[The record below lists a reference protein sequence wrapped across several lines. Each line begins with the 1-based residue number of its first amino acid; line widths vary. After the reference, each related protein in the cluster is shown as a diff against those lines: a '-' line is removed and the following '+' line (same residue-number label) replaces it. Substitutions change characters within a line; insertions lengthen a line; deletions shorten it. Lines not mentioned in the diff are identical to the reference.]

1 MKDKLQKIAAL
12 KINTNELQLKQFNSK
27 SWLVGSTVMA
37 KETVMNGIFYSG
49 DVLKHSQTAWN
60 GRPVVL
66 DHPQNEDGY
75 ISANSPDVLDK
86 SGVGMLFNS
95 FVDNDTKLKAEVWL
109 DVERLS
115 MFPSVTTAISN
126 GKMLEVSTG
135 LMLDLEEKEGTYN
148 GKDYTYVAHNLNPDH
163 LALLPD
169 SIGAFS
175 VKEGAGFPRVNQQ
188 MVANILETWDKR
200 LLLRKALVD
209 QGVYKEFAFWIDE
222 VYDEFI
228 IVYVESTAVTEKVEY
243 TINEENGVV
252 TLKKPLA
259 VFKRIEYIPIQEGDN
274 MASNKK
280 TKKNDEV
287 QTNAEVEVEVTPTAV
302 EEVPVDPIEGAPA
315 AEIEANAEQEAP
327 AVEVD
332 PKLEEMKAVYAAHRS
347 KLVSVIK
354 ANKNATFSDEDFEG
368 MSVNMLESISKLCE
382 AQIPADHKG
391 LGGPGGLA
399 ANKTKTE
406 TPYVGE

>member
-12 KINTNELQLKQFNSK
+12 KINANELQLKQFNGK

-49 DVLKHSQTAWN
+49 GVLKHSQTAWN

-95 FVDNDTKLKAEVWL
+95 FVDNETKLKAEVWL

-135 LMLDLEEKEGTYN
+135 LMVDLEEKVGAYN
-148 GKDYTYVAHNLNPDH
+148 GKDYAYVAHNLNPDH

-200 LLLRKALVD
+200 LLLQKALVD
-209 QGVYKEFAFWIDE
+209 QGVYKEFTFWIDE

-228 IVYVESTAVTEKVEY
+228 IVYVESTAATEKVEY

-287 QTNAEVEVEVTPTAV
+287 QPNAEAEVDT
-302 EEVPVDPIEGAPA
+302 APA
-315 AEIEANAEQEAP
+315 AAEKAPVEPAAESSIETNAKEAVP
-327 AVEVD
+327 HVAEVD

-354 ANKNATFSDEDFEG
+354 ANKNATFSDEDLEG

-399 ANKTKTE
+399 ATKTKTE